1 MCRMFGFRSVL
12 KSRVHR
18 SLLSADNALAV
29 QSRAHPDGWGV
40 AYYVNGVPQV
50 TRSTRTAVS
59 DALFRRISGV
69 VSSETVVAHVR
80 QATQGALSPLNCHP
94 FQYGRW
100 IFAHNGD
107 VPDFA
112 SHRTA
117 LMAHVREDLRGLVL
131 GSTDS
136 EVLFFM
142 FVSALG
148 DLDRPVALPEV
159 AHALRVVAARAR
171 EVVGASA
178 LLTFLVTNGDL
189 LMGHCLGKPLH
200 YSTYKTSC
208 LERDVCPHFAPSCE
222 APAGHARIAH
232 LMVSS
237 EPLSG
242 ENVWHTLQDGE
253 VVGVGP
259 EMVLYKNT
267 VPLEAGAGV

>member
-117 LMAHVREDLRGLVL
+117 LMAHIVAAYGQCLFVDGFFNADPHAGNLMVQPRGGAAQPVLLDFGMTVRLSHKQRL
-131 GSTDS
+131 GYAR
-136 EVLFFM
+136 L
-142 FVSALG
+142 
-148 DLDRPVALPEV
+148 
-159 AHALRVVAARAR
+159 AHAAQQMDVAALQAAVR
-171 EVVGASA
+171 S
-178 LLTFLVTNGDL
+178 
-189 LMGHCLGKPLH
+189 LG
-200 YSTYKTSC
+200 
-208 LERDVCPHFAPSCE
+208 
-222 APAGHARIAH
+222 
-232 LMVSS
+232 VSR
-237 EPLSG
+237 
-242 ENVWHTLQDGE
+242 
-253 VVGVGP
+253 
-259 EMVLYKNT
+259 
-267 VPLEAGAGV
+267 